1 MKTNKIIAII
11 LVWLFLA
18 GAGFAED
25 CLKLHFID
33 IGEGDAILVQYKNN
47 NTLIDTGNILSG
59 YKLLDYLIK
68 NEASEIKCLIIT
80 HPHPDHIGGVFFI
93 LPKLRVQEI
102 YDNGQPLQGDN
113 DMERQYNILVRS
125 NKNYRTLKKAGR
137 LRLKGI
143 NLDVLWPMPE
153 YLSSSYNE
161 NSLVIK
167 LNYNNFSC
175 LFTGD
180 LNRAGEEKL
189 LKDKVNMRADILKV
203 GHHGNMD
210 ATSGELLDAV
220 LPEVAIISVGS
231 GNKSRLP
238 SSAVLELL
246 KKRNIKI
253 YRTDKDGN
261 IIISVDKK
269 GRYSI
274 KTENK

>member
-1 MKTNKIIAII
+1 MKTNKIAAII
-11 LVWLFLA
+11 LVWLFFA
-18 GAGFAED
+18 GAGFAQD

-47 NTLIDTGNILSG
+47 NVLIDTGNISSG
-59 YKLLDYLIK
+59 YKLVDYLIK
-68 NEASEIKCLIIT
+68 NEAAEIKYLIIT
-80 HPHPDHIGGVFFI
+80 HPHPDHMAGVFFI

-102 YDNGQPLQGDN
+102 YDNGQPLQEDN
-113 DMERQYNILVRS
+113 DMERRYNILVRS
-125 NKNYRTLKKAGR
+125 NKNYRPLKKADR
-137 LRLKGI
+137 LRLEEI
-143 NLDVLWPMPE
+143 NLDVFWPMTGGAGF
-153 YLSSSYNE
+153 SCNE

-203 GHHGNMD
+203 GHHANTD
-210 ATSGELLDAV
+210 ATSRELLDAV
-220 LPEVAIISVGS
+220 LPKVAIISVGS
-231 GNKSRLP
+231 GNKSGAP
-238 SSAVLELL
+238 SPAALELL

-253 YRTDKDGN
+253 YRTDEDGN
-261 IIISVDKK
+261 IIISVEEK